1 MNKYLALVLAALPP
15 VLKPYL
21 LRMFGMKVG
30 RNVRIGFGTL
40 LICREIDLGDGVSI
54 GNFTT
59 IRADRLH
66 MGPRSKIGSS
76 AKFTVHTLIMK
87 SQSAIDGQTVINGD
101 TSDPRSSVYMGPA
114 SWVFPFCFLDA
125 NRSIKLGKNVGVGG
139 SSYLFTHGRWLSK
152 LDGFPVSFG
161 DIVIGDD
168 VWIPWRCFIMPG
180 VNIGSRT
187 IIAACSVVTKSVPD
201 GALAA
206 GAPARIVREK
216 SNIDLDDAQ
225 RVGVLREISQS
236 FAEKLKRELV
246 VDRKDGVESH
256 HVGGQHVISIYPEG
270 VGIRQ
275 SDAALNVIQGSVTDR
290 DASAIPLWSLSDY
303 TSSPLSSLSDNAKN
317 WLAHARLFG
326 VRFYPVDEDLQ

>member
-1 MNKYLALVLAALPP
+1 MNKYFALVLAALPP
-15 VLKPYL
+15 TLKPYV

-66 MGPRSKIGSS
+66 MGSRSKIGSS

-87 SQSAIDGQTVINGD
+87 SQSTIDGQTIINGD
-101 TSDPRSSVYMGPA
+101 TSDPRSSIYMGPA

-125 NRSIKLGKNVGVGG
+125 SRSIKLGKNVGVGG

-161 DIVIGDD
+161 DIIIGDD

-187 IIAACSVVTKSVPD
+187 IIAACSVVTKNVPD

-206 GAPARIVREK
+206 GAPARIVRDK
-216 SNIDLDDAQ
+216 SNIDMDDEQ
-225 RVGVLREISQS
+225 RIRVLREISQS
-236 FAEKLKRELV
+236 FAEKLKCDLV
-246 VDRKDGVESH
+246 IDCKDGVENHFVGAH
-256 HVGGQHVISIYPEG
+256 HVVSIHPEG

-275 SDAALNVIQGSVTDR
+275 SGAALNVIKGTVTDS
-290 DASAIPLWSLSDY
+290 DVKTTPLWSLSDY

-317 WLAHARLFG
+317 WLTHARLFG
-326 VRFYPVDEDLQ
+326 VRFYPVDEDLH

>member
-15 VLKPYL
+15 FLKPYV

-30 RNVRIGFGTL
+30 RNVRIGFGVL
-40 LICREIDLGDGVSI
+40 LICRKIDLGDGVSI

-59 IRADRLH
+59 IRADHLQ
-66 MGPRSKIGSS
+66 MGPRSKIGNS

-87 SQSAIDGQTVINGD
+87 SQSTIDGQTIINGD
-101 TSDPRSSVYMGPA
+101 TSDPRSSIYMGPA

-125 NRSIKLGKNVGVGG
+125 SRSIKLGKNVGVGG

-187 IIAACSVVTKSVPD
+187 IIAACSVVTKNVPD

-206 GAPARIVREK
+206 GAPARIVRDK
-216 SNIDLDDAQ
+216 SNVDMDEEQ
-225 RVGVLREISQS
+225 RITVLREISQS
-236 FAEKLKRELV
+236 FAEKLKCDLV
-246 VDRKDGVESH
+246 IDCKDGVENH
-256 HVGGQHVISIYPEG
+256 LVGDQHVISIHPDG
-270 VGIRQ
+270 FGIHQ
-275 SDAALNVIQGSVTDR
+275 SGAALNVIKGSVIDS
-290 DASAIPLWSLSDY
+290 DARTIPLWSLLDY

-317 WLAHARLFG
+317 WLTHARLFG